1 MCIRDRLYSD
11 RIDGILAG
19 IDTSTVAKALESHAG
34 IHTNEKIGTR
44 STGIGT
50 ETEDVEVGF
59 YNPNGLISRYEIS

>member
-1 MCIRDRLYSD
+1 LYTD

-19 IDTSTVAKALESHAG
+19 IDTSTVAKALTSLAG

-50 ETEDVEVGF
+50 ETEDVNAGF
-59 YNPNGLISRYEIS
+59 YNPNGLSSRYEFS

>member
-1 MCIRDRLYSD
+1 MLFD

-19 IDTSTVAKALESHAG
+19 IDTSTVAKALESYAG

-50 ETEDVEVGF
+50 ETEDIEVGF
-59 YNPNGLISRYEIS
+59 YKPSGLSDRYDYS